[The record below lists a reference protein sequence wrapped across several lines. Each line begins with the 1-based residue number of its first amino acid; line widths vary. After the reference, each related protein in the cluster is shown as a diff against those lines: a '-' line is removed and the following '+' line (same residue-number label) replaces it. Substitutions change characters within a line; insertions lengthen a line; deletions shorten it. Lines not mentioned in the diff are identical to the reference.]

1 MRFDPEGA
9 YTMDIMTLSLFC
21 LGVLICVISGLST
34 LWALGFGLLLFLA
47 YGKKQGHTMKA
58 LMKMCLD
65 GIKTV
70 KNILLTFVLIGI
82 MTALWRASGT
92 IPAIVCYAARLIRP
106 TVFLPL
112 AFILCCAVSYLT
124 GTSFGTAAT
133 MGVICAAMGSAL
145 GVDIRLIGGAI
156 LSGSFFGD
164 RCSPVSTS
172 ALLVADITG
181 TDIFTNIRRMM
192 RSSAVPFFL
201 SCTIFCTVGLIRR
214 TNGEMLDLE
223 TVFAQSFSLHWLA
236 LIPALVILFLSFF
249 RVNVKIAM
257 GTSILSALPLC
268 IILQKNPVV
277 DLIRFAI
284 YGFSTPDP
292 DVAKLINGGGLLSM
306 LRVAV
311 IVCLS
316 SAYAGIFQNTGLLDR
331 AKDALRRMTLRTG
344 NYSSTLIAA
353 VFTSMIACNQSLATL
368 LTEQLCG
375 ELYTRRSDMALDLE
389 DTVIVI
395 APLIPWSIAGAVPL
409 ASIGA
414 PDSSIFFAVYLYL
427 LPLYRLVCT
436 TTPAVSETA
445 ESWK

>member
-1 MRFDPEGA
+1 
-9 YTMDIMTLSLFC
+9 MDILTLSLFC
-21 LGVLICVISGLST
+21 LGVLICVFSELSI

-58 LMKMCLD
+58 LIQMCLD

-92 IPAIVCYAARLIRP
+92 IPVIVCYAARLIRP
-106 TVFLPL
+106 AVFLPL
-112 AFILCCAVSYLT
+112 AFILCCGVSYLT

-133 MGVICAAMGSAL
+133 MGVICTAMGSAL
-145 GVDIRLIGGAI
+145 GVDIRLIGGAV
-156 LSGSFFGD
+156 LSGVFFGD

-181 TDIFTNIRRMM
+181 SDIFTNIRRMM

-201 SCTIFCTVGLIRR
+201 SCTVFCAVGLIRR
-214 TNGEMLDLE
+214 TNGEILDLE
-223 TVFAQSFSLHWLA
+223 TVFARAFTLHWLA
-236 LIPALVILFLSFF
+236 LLPALVILIFSFF

-257 GTSILSALPLC
+257 GASILSALPLC
-268 IILQKNPVV
+268 MILQKHPIA

-284 YGFSTPDP
+284 FGFSTPDP
-292 DVAKLINGGGLLSM
+292 DAAKLMNGGGLLSM

-331 AKDALRRMTLRTG
+331 AKDALRRMALRTG
-344 NYSSTLIAA
+344 NYPATLIAA
-353 VFTSMIACNQSLATL
+353 IFTCMIACNQSLATL

-414 PDSSIFFAVYLYL
+414 PESSIFFAVYLYL
-427 LPLYRLVCT
+427 LPLYRLVRRRK
-436 TTPAVSETA
+436 PAVSERA
-445 ESWK
+445 GPGK